1 MGEIRV
7 TGIKHNNTKANHHQ
21 CTDSGSGA
29 AIVIITGL
37 PGTGEWFTYQ
47 SAGLADRYRVIVCG
61 WPASMSANYDVAAL
75 KAAVLGSMEDAGVR
89 SAAIV
94 GYQLGAAVALRI
106 AVEHPERTAALIL
119 ASAIPGPMYRSEGEL
134 GNYLSPI
141 GAVSE
146 GFLKRILDPVK
157 KLFGKRPPETKP
169 DAQASDEGELP
180 AVHMD
185 IPALKSILKDFSR
198 VDERPLA
205 PSVEMPS
212 LVVAGSREPD
222 FVLSAA
228 AFLAQSIDDAEL
240 EIIEG
245 ADSRYF
251 YTMNDRFNN
260 LIQDFLTRRVASF

>member
-1 MGEIRV
+1 M
-7 TGIKHNNTKANHHQ
+7 TGAKHNHTKANHHQ
-21 CTDSGSGA
+21 FTDSGSGP

-37 PGTGEWFTYQ
+37 PGTGEWFEYQ
-47 SAGLADRYRVIVCG
+47 SAGLADRYRVLVCD
-61 WPASMSANYDVAAL
+61 WPSSLTANYDLAQLQAS
-75 KAAVLGSMEDAGVR
+75 VLGAMEDAGVR

-94 GYQLGAAVALRI
+94 GYQLGAPVALKI
-106 AVEHPERTAALIL
+106 AVEHPARTAALIL
-119 ASAIPGPMYRSEGEL
+119 ASPIPGPFYRNEGEL

-141 GAVSE
+141 GVVSE
-146 GFLKRILDPVK
+146 GILKRILDPVK
-157 KLFGKRPPETKP
+157 KLLGIHPPEITP
-169 DAQASDEGELP
+169 DEQASDEGELP

-185 IPALKSILKDFSR
+185 IPALKSILKDFGK

-205 PSVEMPS
+205 ASVEMPT
-212 LVVAGSREPD
+212 LVVAGSKEPE
-222 FVLSAA
+222 FMLSAA
-228 AFLAQSIDDAEL
+228 GFLAQSIDDSEV